1 MENKKKTLKNIYLYT
16 IIIIYFYYVFLH
28 FLLINIYSEIDK
40 LLFAILVIT
49 LFLFF
54 LYNILEF
61 KKFLIIKTY
70 INIFILIFLS
80 TELFFTLFKNFAPL
94 KTVPHLFFKN
104 NNKVVESL
112 SVNPWYKFKSNTV
125 IYSKFYRGDDF
136 IYFWK
141 SDELGFKNLPG
152 ISQDNNVYAIALGN
166 SFTEGMGNRI
176 KDTWPTLLSQK
187 IKKNIYNLG
196 VQGYAPIQFE
206 GTFNLLKDKI
216 NFEKIFIGHLSGIY
230 KRNKKYTLDKIK
242 SATGGIEYIRVDKGS
257 IYTVQIIQYCMD
269 YFKHKFIEPSLNK
282 KEFKNYN
289 SILREKKLVEK
300 YSQHVS
306 LNKLSKADLENDSD
320 WINTVIS
327 YVRIAEWAKQ
337 NNKELYIIL
346 FPHRSQVYFPDIVS
360 STFDLEKELIISSLE
375 SYNINIIDLKIPL
388 IEYTKKNQDKLPYF
402 LTDGHLSKFG
412 NEVVSEEISR
422 ILINE

>member
-1 MENKKKTLKNIYLYT
+1 MENKKKTLKNVYLYT
-16 IIIIYFYYVFLH
+16 TIIIYFYYVFLH

-40 LLFAILVIT
+40 ILFAILVIT

-61 KKFLIIKTY
+61 KKFLIIKNF
-70 INIFILIFLS
+70 INIFILFFLS
-80 TELFFTLFKNFAPL
+80 TELCFTLFQNFTPL

-104 NNKVVESL
+104 NNETVESL
-112 SVNPWYKFKSNTV
+112 SVNPWYKFKPNTV
-125 IYSKFYRGDDF
+125 IHSKFYRGDDF

-152 ISQDNNVYAIALGN
+152 ISKDNNVYAIALGN
-166 SFTEGMGNRI
+166 SFTEGMGNEI

-230 KRNKKYTLDKIK
+230 ERNKKYTLDKIK
-242 SATGGIEYIRVDKGS
+242 SATGGIEHIRVDKGS
-257 IYTVQIIQYCMD
+257 IYTAQIIKYFKD
-269 YFKHKFIEPSLNK
+269 YFKHKFRELSLNK
-282 KEFKNYN
+282 KEFKNYT
-289 SILREKKLVEK
+289 SILKDKKLEEK
-300 YSQHVS
+300 YSQNIRF
-306 LNKLSKADLENDSD
+306 NKLLKADLENDSA
-320 WINTVIS
+320 WINTIRS
-327 YVRIAEWAKQ
+327 YSRIAEWAKQ
-337 NNKELYIIL
+337 NNKTLFIIL
-346 FPHRSQVYFPDIVS
+346 FPTRSQVYFPDIVS
-360 STFDLEKELIISSLE
+360 STFDLEKEAIISSLN
-375 SYNINIIDLKIPL
+375 SYNITIIDLKIPL

-412 NEVVSEEISR
+412 NEVVSQEIFR